1 MRHPEGHERAGGMSC
16 VFYKIKCVLFFSSHI
31 TDVENFN
38 LFKKDF
44 LLIYSQIGHIMYID
58 SETDKGLLPAFAA
71 VSAGYWTG
79 RAICPVTRREERG

>member
-58 SETDKGLLPAFAA
+58 SETDKGQ
-71 VSAGYWTG
+71 VSLSARRFCGILDGTG
-79 RAICPVTRREERG
+79 GQPPGN

>member
-44 LLIYSQIGHIMYID
+44 LLIYS
-58 SETDKGLLPAFAA
+58 
-71 VSAGYWTG
+71 
-79 RAICPVTRREERG
+79 

>member
-1 MRHPEGHERAGGMSC
+1 
-16 VFYKIKCVLFFSSHI
+16 
-31 TDVENFN
+31 
-38 LFKKDF
+38 
-44 LLIYSQIGHIMYID
+44 MYID